1 MLQITECSIGS
12 TKFALFTWTNFTH
25 GHLKL
30 ASFGNS
36 CMVWPVLF
44 ELLQNWI
51 TQRFTIMK
59 MWALFEKKL
68 RKHTLIS
75 QRVHERH
82 LASGNQRSTRD
93 IICKIAQFK
102 MAEVKN
108 FEAIFQCKNWLS
120 EQKIHRLGTCHVCT
134 KRLWGPQNSIF
145 GVYMP
150 FN

>member
-1 MLQITECSIGS
+1 
-12 TKFALFTWTNFTH
+12 
-25 GHLKL
+25 
-30 ASFGNS
+30 
-36 CMVWPVLF
+36 
-44 ELLQNWI
+44 
-51 TQRFTIMK
+51 MK

-134 KRLWGPQNSIF
+134 EQL
-145 GVYMP
+145 
-150 FN
+150 